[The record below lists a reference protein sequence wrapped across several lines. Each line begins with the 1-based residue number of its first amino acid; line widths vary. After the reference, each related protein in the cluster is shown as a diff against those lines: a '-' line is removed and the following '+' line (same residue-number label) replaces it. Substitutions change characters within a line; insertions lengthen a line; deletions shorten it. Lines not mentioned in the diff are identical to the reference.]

1 MRCAESRLFRTVP
14 TVFCPM
20 THLMYPVPLCGQR
33 YEKAVSV
40 SSCILLV
47 PNLVLITCNEMKE

>member
-14 TVFCPM
+14 TVFCPT

-40 SSCILLV
+40 SFASAKFGA
-47 PNLVLITCNEMKE
+47 NYM